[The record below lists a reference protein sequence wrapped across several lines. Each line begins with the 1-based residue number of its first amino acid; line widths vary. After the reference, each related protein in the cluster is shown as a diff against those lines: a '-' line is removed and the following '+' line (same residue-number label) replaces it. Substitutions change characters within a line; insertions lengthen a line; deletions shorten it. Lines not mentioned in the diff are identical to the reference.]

1 MRLVL
6 QSSFVAPKLWENI
19 FNLILQIQSSF
30 TIWEVIR
37 GILCSLYSSLFCTTT
52 WALHTAPAITTI
64 RWINCKCIAA
74 ILTCR
79 VFSPTCWTP
88 RRTSSSR
95 RRRSLASRVS
105 MRRLCR
111 WRHVREM
118 ALISS
123 ATMMIGTMMAMTIGH
138 SSCQVWSGGRS
149 VHMIHTQRST
159 SFKCYDCLYNYAQ
172 WTSRCPSIKPT
183 VGNFGILLAWT
194 DLSRGSPSTQRW
206 GYSVFPPAAVCRGL
220 PFSRNERFNTSG
232 YNIPINM
239 LDLIWKWFGYSQL

>member
-1 MRLVL
+1 MHG
-6 QSSFVAPKLWENI
+6 QE
-19 FNLILQIQSSF
+19 
-30 TIWEVIR
+30 
-37 GILCSLYSSLFCTTT
+37 
-52 WALHTAPAITTI
+52 TAAV
-64 RWINCKCIAA
+64 
-74 ILTCR
+74 LTCR

-149 VHMIHTQRST
+149 VHVIKAQRST
-159 SFKCYDCLYNYAQ
+159 PFKCYDCLYNYEQ
-172 WTSRCPSIKPT
+172 QTSRCPSIKPA
-183 VGNFGILLAWT
+183 VGNSGIQLAWT
-194 DLSRGSPSTQRW
+194 DSYQEGVPLHKEEVIQYFPLLLSAI
-206 GYSVFPPAAVCRGL
+206 FKK
-220 PFSRNERFNTSG
+220 
-232 YNIPINM
+232 
-239 LDLIWKWFGYSQL
+239 WKA